1 MTIKDLEDFFKSRP
15 AINKSAFSKEVG
27 ISRQYLN
34 MILNGERP
42 LTKETINK
50 MTEVLKKYGY

>member
-1 MTIKDLEDFFKSRP
+1 MNAKDLECFFETRP
-15 AINKSAFSKEVG
+15 AINKSAFCKEVG

-42 LTKETINK
+42 LTDETIYK
-50 MTEVLKKYGY
+50 MTEILKKYGY